1 MMTKIYPRTGDKQT
15 VYLNTIIQ
23 DPQIV
28 VGDYTIYND
37 FVNDP
42 LLFEKN
48 NVLYH
53 YPIHKER
60 LVIGKFCSIACGTRF
75 LFNCANHTLNSL
87 STYTFPLFYKEWNL
101 EKSNVVSAWDNKGD
115 IIIGDDVWI
124 GYEAVIM
131 SGVHVGNGAIIAAR
145 AVVTKDV
152 PPYTIVGGTPAREI
166 RKRFDTDVIKRLLM
180 LKWWDWPIDKIRQCL
195 PYIMNGALDELLSI
209 EDDIFS
215 GL

>member
-1 MMTKIYPRTGDKQT
+1 MTKIYPRTGDKQT

-75 LFNCANHTLNSL
+75 LFNCANHTLSSL
-87 STYTFPLFYKEWNL
+87 STYTFPLFYEEWNL